1 MGKMSWLGCAAV
13 CFLAVACMAGQ
24 DTGKGTL
31 GDLSSFKKIAEDS
44 LAMVGKKQMPE
55 AKARIKDLETAW
67 DVAEETVKARNP
79 AKWNS
84 ADKSIDKAL
93 AELRSSDP
101 DPAACAKALKIVIA
115 KFAVMGDSVVV
126 K

>member
-1 MGKMSWLGCAAV
+1 MGRMSWLGCAAV
-13 CFLAVACMAGQ
+13 CLLAVACMAAPDAGS
-24 DTGKGTL
+24 GSL
-31 GDLSSFKKIAEDS
+31 GDLTSFKKIAEDT
-44 LAMVGKKQMPE
+44 LALVGKKQMPE

-93 AELRSSDP
+93 AELRSSEP

-115 KFAVMGDSVVV
+115 KFAVMGDKAV

>member
-1 MGKMSWLGCAAV
+1 MVGVRRRVSVGRCLHGGPD
-13 CFLAVACMAGQ
+13 AGS
-24 DTGKGTL
+24 GAL
-31 GDLSSFKKIAEDS
+31 GDLTSFKKIAEDT
-44 LAMVGKKQMPE
+44 LALVGKKQMPE

-67 DVAEETVKARNP
+67 DVAEEAVKPRNP

-93 AELRSSDP
+93 AELRSSEP

-115 KFAVMGDSVVV
+115 KFAVMGDKAV